1 MIPRNTVFK
10 FGLAAVVLSGVGI
23 GFWSMSEPSVAVNKS
38 PVPAHKCCSTWED
51 HMRASGVDDEV
62 GKAFELKPVLTDVP
76 PSFPVDQRY
85 FVIRH

>member
-1 MIPRNTVFK
+1 MITQKSMLK
-10 FGLAAVVLSGVGI
+10 FGLVAVVLSGVGI
-23 GFWSMSEPSVAVNKS
+23 GFWSVSEPSVAVNKS

-62 GKAFELKPVLTDVP
+62 GKAFELKPVLTDAP
-76 PSFPVDQRY
+76 QSFPVNQRY